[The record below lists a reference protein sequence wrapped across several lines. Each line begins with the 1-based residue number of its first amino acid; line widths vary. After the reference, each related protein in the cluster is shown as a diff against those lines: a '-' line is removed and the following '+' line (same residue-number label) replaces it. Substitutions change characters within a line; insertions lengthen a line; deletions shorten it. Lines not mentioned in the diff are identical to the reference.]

1 MNVVRAAAI
10 AVILLDLAL
19 LAIAAPIRATTL
31 RYAAAARQKEV
42 RVLSLENREL
52 LHRVALARRP
62 EEVARRAAAFGIQL
76 DIVERERID
85 RAADPSSAGR
95 GSTAKA
101 PRR

>member
-1 MNVVRAAAI
+1 MNVVRAAAV

-19 LAIAAPIRATTL
+19 LAVAAPLRATSR
-31 RYAAAARQKEV
+31 RYAAAARQKEI

-52 LHRVALARRP
+52 LHKVALARRP

-76 DIVERERID
+76 DPVERERID
-85 RAADPSSAGR
+85 RSADPSSAGR
-95 GSTAKA
+95 EATVKA